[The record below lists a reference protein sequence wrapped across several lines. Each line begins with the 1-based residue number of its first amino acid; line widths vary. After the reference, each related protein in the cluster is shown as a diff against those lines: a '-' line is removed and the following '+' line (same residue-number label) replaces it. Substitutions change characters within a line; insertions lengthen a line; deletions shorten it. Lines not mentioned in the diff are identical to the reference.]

1 MSCEEAMITKVVS
14 LGPDQT
20 VEEALAILKKNNIR
34 AAPVLGGDGRL
45 MGLFSF
51 HHLLTNLLPVSVTMD
66 DGLQNLDFVIGAA
79 PGVSK
84 RLRKLKPQKVGDIM
98 DRKVIVLHPHTP
110 IWEGIRLLVKY
121 GSPLPVINEEDGVF
135 LGIVTEQSAVQELEK
150 SIEDLQK
157 EVRRE
162 LDKKGKK

>member
-1 MSCEEAMITKVVS
+1 MPCEEAMITKVIT
-14 LGPDQT
+14 LDPDQT
-20 VEEALAILKKNNIR
+20 VEEALATLEKKNIR
-34 AAPVLGGDGRL
+34 AAPVLDGSGKL
-45 MGLFSF
+45 LGMFSF

-84 RLRKLKPQKVGDIM
+84 RLRKLKPQKIGEIM

-121 GSPLPVINEEDGVF
+121 GSPLPVISEEDGRF
-135 LGIVTEQSAVQELEK
+135 LGILTEQSAVHELEK
-150 SIEDLQK
+150 SIDVLEE